1 MSDQSKASSE
11 SVVSSDQ
18 PRVSEQTRVRAEQLK
33 QQFELRQR
41 PEGFYLTD
49 GHFERVN
56 EAVEALR
63 ASKSLVFVSQHH
75 ELAKYYKELCIARL
89 RDDPAIRLLSFDPLS
104 GPDLLSIINAQLK
117 ETPLEEILSPDR
129 AQSMSKSELP
139 CSVLIVDNED
149 LVAETDWHLIATL
162 ASQLANATIGVL
174 RLEPRDRFSARPN
187 SADLSAS
194 LSIEFDLPS
203 ERELQILEALS
214 KHSPKGEEV
223 LRLIDEMEFARSTP
237 KLSNQDSTPQLANE
251 ESAEFNANSPT
262 SSSNFVSEMEENKSI
277 DQNVTSSNE
286 VAHLSFRL
294 FLGLIVVEAFLIAAY
309 FNQ

>member
-1 MSDQSKASSE
+1 
-11 SVVSSDQ
+11 
-18 PRVSEQTRVRAEQLK
+18 
-33 QQFELRQR
+33 
-41 PEGFYLTD
+41 
-49 GHFERVN
+49 
-56 EAVEALR
+56 
-63 ASKSLVFVSQHH
+63 
-75 ELAKYYKELCIARL
+75 
-89 RDDPAIRLLSFDPLS
+89 
-104 GPDLLSIINAQLK
+104 
-117 ETPLEEILSPDR
+117 
-129 AQSMSKSELP
+129 
-139 CSVLIVDNED
+139 
-149 LVAETDWHLIATL
+149 
-162 ASQLANATIGVL
+162 LANATIGVL

-187 SADLSAS
+187 SADLSSS

-237 KLSNQDSTPQLANE
+237 KLSNPDSTPQLANE

-262 SSSNFVSEMEENKSI
+262 SSSNFVSEMEENKSV
-277 DQNVTSSNE
+277 DQNVTSANE

>member
-1 MSDQSKASSE
+1 MSDQNGASGE
-11 SVVSSDQ
+11 SAVSSDQ

-33 QQFELRQR
+33 QQYELRQR
-41 PEGFYLTD
+41 PEGFYLSD

-63 ASKSLVFVSQHH
+63 ASKSLVFVS
-75 ELAKYYKELCIARL
+75 ENYEMAKHYKELCIARL
-89 RDDPAIRLLSFDPLS
+89 RNDPALRLLSFDPLS
-104 GPDLLSIINAQLK
+104 GPDLLSIINAQIK
-117 ETPLEEILSPDR
+117 ETSLEEILSSDR
-129 AQSMSKSELP
+129 AHSLSKSELP
-139 CSVLIVDNED
+139 RSVLIVDNED

-187 SADLSAS
+187 SANLSSS

-203 ERELQILEALS
+203 EREIQILEALS

-223 LRLIDEMEFARSTP
+223 LRLIDELEFVRSTP
-237 KLSNQDSTPQLANE
+237 KLSDSDLTPQVSDEEAAEIRAKGPAAASDSESTRE
-251 ESAEFNANSPT
+251 ES
-262 SSSNFVSEMEENKSI
+262 KSL
-277 DQNVTSSNE
+277 DQSVTTSNE